1 MIASTPC
8 SLDELCDQRLI
19 AGLAEDQRHALGDRP
34 VEAGR
39 EVVEHDDLLARRD
52 QRIDHVAADV
62 AGAAGDQD
70 RHVAR
75 P

>member
-8 SLDELCDQRLI
+8 FLDDGRDQRLV
-19 AGLAEDQRHALGDRP
+19 AGLADDQRHALGDRP

-39 EVVEHDDLLARRD
+39 EIVEHDDALARRD

-70 RHVAR
+70 RHEIR